1 MNNNKNHHSQM
12 ALKPISKRQPVNKH
26 KIVAQCCSKQ
36 SKIISGCHD

>member
-1 MNNNKNHHSQM
+1 M
-12 ALKPISKRQPVNKH
+12 KPISKKVSVKKQ